1 MAGVQLHRTRDRR
14 HLEVIVRV
22 ERLEED
28 ADVVEFSVAELGD
41 KLDSFNAR
49 LTGLIVAAASS
60 AVLLAANLVLTHI
73 GR

>member
-1 MAGVQLHRTRDRR
+1 MT
-14 HLEVIVRV
+14 VRV

-28 ADVVEFSVAELGD
+28 ADVVEIVVAELGD

-60 AVLLAANLVLTHI
+60 AVLLAANLVLTHL

>member
-1 MAGVQLHRTRDRR
+1 MSGVQLHRTRDRR

-28 ADVVEFSVAELGD
+28 SDVVEFSVAELGD
-41 KLDSFNAR
+41 KLDGLKAR

-60 AVLLAANLVLTHI
+60 AVLLAANLVVTHV
-73 GR
+73 GH